1 MKLTIKLN
9 TVSDIKEF
17 IQSCTLFTSD
27 INLTKG
33 TYCVDAKSIMG
44 VFSID
49 CSTGVV
55 VEIITEDKREIDTF
69 VEAMAKYQ

>member
-17 IQSCTLFTSD
+17 NHTVSQFMSD
-27 INLTKG
+27 INLSKG

-69 VEAMAKYQ
+69 VEAMGKYQ